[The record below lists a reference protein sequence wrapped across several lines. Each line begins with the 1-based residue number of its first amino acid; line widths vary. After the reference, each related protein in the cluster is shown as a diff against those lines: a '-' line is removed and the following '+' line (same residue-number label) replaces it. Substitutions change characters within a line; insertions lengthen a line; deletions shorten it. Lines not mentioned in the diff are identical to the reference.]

1 MEYGSISVTQPREN
15 FKGLQA
21 QEKHQERI
29 KLRRSSVHPKVC
41 IPYPKPDVADK
52 EECT

>member
-1 MEYGSISVTQPREN
+1 MDQYQSLNP
-15 FKGLQA
+15 
-21 QEKHQERI
+21 EKFQRTSSTGKAQERI